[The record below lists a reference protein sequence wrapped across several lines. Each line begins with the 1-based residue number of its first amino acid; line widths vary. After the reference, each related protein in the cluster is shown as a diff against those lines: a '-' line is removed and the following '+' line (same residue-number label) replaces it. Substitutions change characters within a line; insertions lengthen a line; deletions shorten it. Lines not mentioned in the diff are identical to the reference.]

1 MPIIETKDKI
11 LKVAKE
17 LIVKNGYS
25 AISSRKIAKE
35 SKISV
40 STLFYH
46 FPNGKL
52 SILYEIILSFGND
65 FIKNFDI
72 SKVGR
77 LDNPEVGKAYLFKYL
92 ESHRKFAPL
101 INGFEIEILTNKNA
115 IKDLEKLMQCNEKNR
130 LNIFLKN
137 LFLKF
142 YPNIK
147 EPEKT
152 FFIIGRICTSLIHTH
167 VILDNFYGT
176 DEEFV
181 DILYRMLS
189 GLLANNSV

>member
-1 MPIIETKDKI
+1 MPKIETKDRI
-11 LKVAKE
+11 LKVATK

-25 AISSRKIAKE
+25 AISSRRIAKE

-40 STLFYH
+40 GTLYHH

-52 SILYEIILSFGND
+52 SILYEIIFSYGNE

-72 SKVGR
+72 SKVGQ
-77 LDNPEVGKAYLFKYL
+77 LNNPEIGKAYLFKYL
-92 ESHRKFAPL
+92 ERHRKFAPL
-101 INGFEIEILTNKNA
+101 INGFEIEILTNKDA
-115 IKDLEKLMQCNEKNR
+115 LKDLEKLMQSEKNR
-130 LNIFLKN
+130 LDTFLKN
-137 LFLKF
+137 IFLKF

-152 FFIIGRICTSLIHTH
+152 FFIISRICTSLIHTQ

-189 GLLANNSV
+189 GLLTNNSV

>member
-1 MPIIETKDKI
+1 MPNIETKDRI
-11 LKVAKE
+11 LKAAKK

-25 AISSRKIAKE
+25 AVSSRKIAKE

-40 STLFYH
+40 GTLFYH

-52 SILYEIILSFGND
+52 SILYEIILAYGNK
-65 FIKNFDI
+65 FIESFDI
-72 SKVGR
+72 SQVGE
-77 LDNPEVGKAYLFKYL
+77 LNNPEVGKAYLFKYL
-92 ESHRKFAPL
+92 ERHRQFAPL
-101 INGFEIEILTNKNA
+101 INGFEIELLTNKNA
-115 IKDLEKLMQCNEKNR
+115 LKDLEKMMQSEKNR
-130 LNIFLKN
+130 LDTFLKSI
-137 LFLKF
+137 FLKF
-142 YPNIK
+142 YPNVK

-152 FFIIGRICTSLIHTH
+152 FNIVGRICTSLIHTH

-181 DILYRMLS
+181 DILYRMLI

>member
-1 MPIIETKDKI
+1 MPNIETKERI
-11 LKVAKE
+11 LKAAKK

-25 AISSRKIAKE
+25 AVSSRKIAKE

-40 STLFYH
+40 GTLFYH

-52 SILYEIILSFGND
+52 SILYEIILAYGNK
-65 FIKNFDI
+65 FIESFDI
-72 SKVGR
+72 SQVGE
-77 LDNPEVGKAYLFKYL
+77 LNNPEVGKAYLFKYL
-92 ESHRKFAPL
+92 ERHRQFAPL
-101 INGFEIEILTNKNA
+101 INGFEIELLTNKNA
-115 IKDLEKLMQCNEKNR
+115 LKDLEKMMQSEKNR
-130 LNIFLKN
+130 LDTFLKSI
-137 LFLKF
+137 FLKF
-142 YPNIK
+142 YPNVK

-152 FFIIGRICTSLIHTH
+152 FNIVGRICTSLIHTH

-181 DILYRMLS
+181 DILYRMLI

>member
-1 MPIIETKDKI
+1 MPNIETKANI

-25 AISSRKIAKE
+25 AISSRRIAKE

-40 STLFYH
+40 GTLYHH

-52 SILYEIILSFGND
+52 SILYEIMHSYGNE

-72 SKVGR
+72 SKVGQ
-77 LDNPEVGKAYLFKYL
+77 LSNPEVGKAYLFKYL
-92 ESHRKFAPL
+92 ERHRKFAPL

-115 IKDLEKLMQCNEKNR
+115 LKDLENLMQFDEKNR
-130 LNIFLKN
+130 LDTFLKN
-137 LFLKF
+137 IFLKF

-152 FFIIGRICTSLIHTH
+152 FFIVARICTSLIHTH

-176 DEEFV
+176 DEEFI

-189 GLLANNSV
+189 GILLSK

>member
-1 MPIIETKDKI
+1 MPNIETKDKI
-11 LKVAKE
+11 LKVAKR

-25 AISSRKIAKE
+25 AISTRRIVKE

-40 STLFYH
+40 GTLYHH

-52 SILYEIILSFGND
+52 SILYEIILSYGNE

-72 SKVGR
+72 SKVGQ
-77 LDNPEVGKAYLFKYL
+77 LNNPEVGKAYLFEYL
-92 ESHRKFAPL
+92 ERHRKFAPL

-115 IKDLEKLMQCNEKNR
+115 LKDLENLMQLNEKNR
-130 LNIFLKN
+130 LDTFLKN
-137 LFLKF
+137 IFLKF

-152 FFIIGRICTSLIHTH
+152 FFIVGRICTSLIHTH

-189 GLLANNSV
+189 GLLTNNSV

>member
-1 MPIIETKDKI
+1 MPNIETKDKI

-25 AISSRKIAKE
+25 AISSRRIAKE

-40 STLFYH
+40 GTLYHH

-152 FFIIGRICTSLIHTH
+152 FFIVGRICTSLIHTH
-167 VILDNFYGT
+167 IILDNFYGT
-176 DEEFV
+176 DEEFI

-189 GLLANNSV
+189 GLLTNISV

>member
-1 MPIIETKDKI
+1 MPNIETKDKI
-11 LKVAKE
+11 LKVAKK

-25 AISSRKIAKE
+25 AISSRRIAKE

-40 STLFYH
+40 GTLYHH

-52 SILYEIILSFGND
+52 SILYEIILSYGNE
-65 FIKNFDI
+65 FIENFDL
-72 SKVGR
+72 SKVGQ
-77 LDNPEVGKAYLFKYL
+77 LNNPEVGKAYLFKYL
-92 ESHRKFAPL
+92 ERHRKFAPL
-101 INGFEIEILTNKNA
+101 INGFEVEILTNKNA
-115 IKDLEKLMQCNEKNR
+115 LKDLEKLMQSGKNR
-130 LNIFLKN
+130 LDTFLKN
-137 LFLKF
+137 IFLKF

-152 FFIIGRICTSLIHTH
+152 FFIVGRICTSLIHTH

-176 DEEFV
+176 DKEFI

-189 GLLANNSV
+189 GLLTNNSD

>member
-1 MPIIETKDKI
+1 MPIIETKVKI
-11 LKVAKE
+11 LRVAKK
-17 LIVKNGYS
+17 LIVKHGYS
-25 AISSRKIAKE
+25 AVSSRGIAKE

-72 SKVGR
+72 SKVGE
-77 LDNPEVGKAYLFKYL
+77 LNNPEEGKAYLFKYL
-92 ESHRKFAPL
+92 EIHRQFAPL
-101 INGFEIEILTNKNA
+101 INGFEIELLTNKNA
-115 IKDLEKLMQCNEKNR
+115 LRDLENLMHSEQNR
-130 LNIFLKN
+130 LDVFLKRI
-137 LFLKF
+137 FLKF
-142 YPNIK
+142 YPNFK
-147 EPEKT
+147 ESEKT
-152 FFIIGRICTSLIHTH
+152 FATIGRICTSLIHTH

-189 GLLANNSV
+189 GLLTNNSV

>member
-101 INGFEIEILTNKNA
+101 INGFEIELLTNKNA
-115 IKDLEKLMQCNEKNR
+115 LKDLEKLMQSGKNR
-130 LNIFLKN
+130 LDTFLKN
-137 LFLKF
+137 IFLKF

>member
-1 MPIIETKDKI
+1 MPNIETKDKI
-11 LKVAKE
+11 LNVAKK

-25 AISSRKIAKE
+25 AISSRRIARE

-40 STLFYH
+40 GTLYHH

-52 SILYEIILSFGND
+52 SILYEIILSYGNE
-65 FIKNFDI
+65 FIENFDI
-72 SKVGR
+72 SKVGQ
-77 LDNPEVGKAYLFKYL
+77 LNNPEVGKAYLFKYL
-92 ESHRKFAPL
+92 ERHRQFAPL

-115 IKDLEKLMQCNEKNR
+115 LKDLEKLMQSGKNR
-130 LNIFLKN
+130 LDIFLKN
-137 LFLKF
+137 IFLKF
-142 YPNIK
+142 YPNIN

-152 FFIIGRICTSLIHTH
+152 FFIVGRICTSLIHTH

-189 GLLANNSV
+189 GLLTNNSD

>member
-1 MPIIETKDKI
+1 MPPIEAKEKI

-25 AISSRKIAKE
+25 AISSRRIARA
-35 SKISV
+35 SKVSV
-40 STLFYH
+40 GTLYHH

-52 SILYEIILSFGND
+52 SILYEIILSYGNE
-65 FIKNFDI
+65 FIENLDI
-72 SKVGR
+72 SQIGQ
-77 LDNPEVGKAYLFKYL
+77 LTNPEVGKAYLFKYL
-92 ESHRKFAPL
+92 ERHRQFAPL
-101 INGFEIEILTNKNA
+101 INGFEIELLTNKNA
-115 IKDLEKLMQCNEKNR
+115 LKDLEKLMQSEKNR
-130 LNIFLKN
+130 LDTFLKN
-137 LFLKF
+137 IFLKF

-152 FFIIGRICTSLIHTH
+152 FFIVGRICTNLIHTH

-189 GLLANNSV
+189 GLLTNNSV

>member
-1 MPIIETKDKI
+1 MPNIETKERI
-11 LKVAKE
+11 LKAAKK

-25 AISSRKIAKE
+25 AVSSRKIAKE

-40 STLFYH
+40 GTLFYH

-52 SILYEIILSFGND
+52 SILYEIILAYGNK
-65 FIKNFDI
+65 FIESFDI
-72 SKVGR
+72 SQVGE
-77 LDNPEVGKAYLFKYL
+77 LNNPEVGKAYLFKYL
-92 ESHRKFAPL
+92 ERHRQFAPL

-115 IKDLEKLMQCNEKNR
+115 LKDLEKMMQSEKNR
-130 LNIFLKN
+130 LDTFLKSI
-137 LFLKF
+137 FLKF
-142 YPNIK
+142 YPNVK

-152 FFIIGRICTSLIHTH
+152 FNIVGRICTSLIHTH

-181 DILYRMLS
+181 DILYRMLI
-189 GLLANNSV
+189 GLLTNNSV

>member
-1 MPIIETKDKI
+1 MPNIETKDKI
-11 LKVAKE
+11 LKVAKK

-25 AISSRKIAKE
+25 AISSRRIARE

-40 STLFYH
+40 GTLYHH

-52 SILYEIILSFGND
+52 SILYEIILAYGNE
-65 FIKNFDI
+65 FIENFDI
-72 SKVGR
+72 SKVGQ
-77 LDNPEVGKAYLFKYL
+77 LNNPEIGKAYLFKYL
-92 ESHRKFAPL
+92 ERHRQFAPL

-115 IKDLEKLMQCNEKNR
+115 LKDLEKLMQSGKNR
-130 LNIFLKN
+130 LDIFLKN
-137 LFLKF
+137 IFLKF
-142 YPNIK
+142 YPNFK

-167 VILDNFYGT
+167 IILDNFYGT

-189 GLLANNSV
+189 GLLANNSD